1 MKILILILFVIFLT
15 TLTYSLTTIFD
26 YRDKESL
33 KKIDRDMSLSEDVP
47 PMKINKTVNTSQ
59 NTDKKKKI

>member
-1 MKILILILFVIFLT
+1 MKILILILFVVFLT
-15 TLTYSLTTIFD
+15 TSTYSLVTIFD

-47 PMKINKTVNTSQ
+47 PIKINKTVKTSK